1 MRSAKH
7 ILKVVSSLIQ
17 QYFLL
22 LERLKLIIPN
32 YIIIFFF
39 NFNEVLLAVRSAC
52 VTNRSKYSVSY
63 NWVLVIVLFYLWIRL
78 GLIVVMSAIVLIY
91 RLNFWSGSVINF
103 WIGCFWRLI
112 AL

>member
-7 ILKVVSSLIQ
+7 ILKVISSLIQ

-32 YIIIFFF
+32 YIYIFF